1 MTFDPLTLQAANAIV
16 VIACSIGFVL
26 NTLLRSFDRAGLYFA
41 AGFLTALFSS
51 IAFAVAAVHTDVWAP
66 IAVGNAMYVMSAGSL
81 WSGMRI
87 FTGRRSLFPVVLG
100 VAAVCALWVAVRWPI
115 DGEWAGAEGYLLGV
129 AVFFL
134 LTGDLALRAVSR
146 RSLNA
151 RILGITMTVVGIYFL
166 GRTVALF
173 VLGREELGNDVYFGT
188 LTATSLV
195 TMLLVICSVSLSALR
210 SERETMQ
217 RRELDASPY
226 SDVNALG
233 ALDAATFANGG
244 ADRMDRATLHGVQ
257 VGLLH
262 TRLEGLGDYNIIYG
276 RSAGDEAIVRY
287 ARLLRHTVPPTA
299 LIGHRGGGSFAI
311 LAMLDVVT
319 TSRDVGTAITSALA
333 EEPLDTEQ
341 SLRFGVSI
349 GIATAPATGMPWDVL
364 TAAADSALEKAQM
377 IGGNAIVEWE
387 SDASIS
393 LRQDDGPTLDA

>member
-16 VIACSIGFVL
+16 VIACSLGFVL
-26 NTLLRSFDRAGLYFA
+26 NTLLRSFDRTGLYFA

-51 IAFAVAAVHTDVWAP
+51 IAFATAAVHTDIWAP

-81 WSGMRI
+81 WSGMRT
-87 FTGRRSLFPVVLG
+87 FTGRSSLFPVVL
-100 VAAVCALWVAVRWPI
+100 AAAAASAAWVPVTWAV
-115 DGEWAGAEGYLLGV
+115 DGAWAGAEAYLLSV
-129 AVFFL
+129 SVFFIL
-134 LTGDLALRAVSR
+134 GGLLALRAVSR
-146 RSLNA
+146 RSLHA
-151 RILGITMTVVGIYFL
+151 RIFGITMTLVGLYFFA
-166 GRTVALF
+166 RTIALF
-173 VLGREELGNDVYFGT
+173 VLGRENLGADAYFGT
-188 LTATSLV
+188 LTATSVV

-210 SERETMQ
+210 SERETLQ

-233 ALDAATFANGG
+233 ALDSATFANGG
-244 ADRMDRATLHGVQ
+244 ADRMERASLHGVR

-287 ARLLRHTVPPTA
+287 ARLLRRAVPPTA
-299 LIGHRGGGSFAI
+299 LIGHRGGGGFAI
-311 LAMLDVVT
+311 LVMLDVVT
-319 TSRDVGTAITSALA
+319 TSRDVGTAIISALA

-349 GIATAPATGMPWDVL
+349 GIATAPIGGAPWDLL
-364 TAAADSALEKAQM
+364 TDAAESALEKAQL

-387 SDASIS
+387 LDDSIS
-393 LRQDDGPTLDA
+393 LRHDGGPTLDA